1 MKKNRQRINLL
12 NIQEV
17 QYQETNQHNK
27 KLGRK
32 SKQTFLQR
40 IHTDVQETHEKMLNT
55 SHFKERQIKTT
66 FRYHLIWAECISSK
80 NYKW

>member
-1 MKKNRQRINLL
+1 MHSKGNYKQDEKKTLRMRKKIIENEKNWQRINLL
-12 NIQEV
+12 NIQVV

-40 IHTDVQETHEKMLNT
+40 HTDVQETHEKMLNI
-55 SHFKERQIKTT
+55 SH
-66 FRYHLIWAECISSK
+66 Y
-80 NYKW
+80 